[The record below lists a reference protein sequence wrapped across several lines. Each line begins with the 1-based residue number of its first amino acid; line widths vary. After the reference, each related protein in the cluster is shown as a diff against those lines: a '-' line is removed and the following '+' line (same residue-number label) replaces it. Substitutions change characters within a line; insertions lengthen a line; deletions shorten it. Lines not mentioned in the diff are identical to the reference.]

1 MPKPFWL
8 VAPLCVVLVSTHASA
23 QSTPWETS
31 TAAGLQAYQQGRYGE
46 AEEYFSA
53 ALKGAENFGPED
65 PHLATS
71 LNNLA
76 VLYRT
81 QSKYT
86 EAEPLYQRAL
96 AIREKALGP
105 EHPHVATSL
114 NNLAFLYYTQGKY
127 AVAEPFYQRSL
138 AIWEKLLGPE
148 HPNVA
153 TSLENYAALLRNM
166 NREAEAVQ
174 MEAHAKAIRG
184 KSPN

>member
-65 PHLATS
+65 PHLATR

-81 QSKYT
+81 QAST
-86 EAEPLYQRAL
+86 PR
-96 AIREKALGP
+96 P
-105 EHPHVATSL
+105 SHSTS
-114 NNLAFLYYTQGKY
+114 A
-127 AVAEPFYQRSL
+127 PWRSGRKP
-138 AIWEKLLGPE
+138 WDRSTP
-148 HPNVA
+148 
-153 TSLENYAALLRNM
+153 T
-166 NREAEAVQ
+166 
-174 MEAHAKAIRG
+174 
-184 KSPN
+184 